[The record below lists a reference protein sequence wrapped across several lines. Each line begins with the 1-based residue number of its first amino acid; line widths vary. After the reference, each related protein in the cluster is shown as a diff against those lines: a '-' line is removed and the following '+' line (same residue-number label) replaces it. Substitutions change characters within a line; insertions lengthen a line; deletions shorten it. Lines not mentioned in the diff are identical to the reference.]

1 MELAALPGAEEGAA
15 RSGRPLDGSVDAD
28 RWDFEAGDEIAP
40 GRHVLSRLGGGSRYE
55 AYLAW
60 DEHLHTTVVV
70 KVVRPGRVEDAETRA
85 ELTAEAN
92 ALASLSHPVIVRG
105 FGAVLDGTR
114 PHLLLEHLEGPR
126 LSSLIRREG
135 ALGLEQL
142 APLAV
147 QLCAALHYMHAEGWV
162 HLDVKPANVIMGAPP
177 RLIDLSIARRADAAR
192 RLRIPVGTDSYMPPE
207 QCAPGERGEVGPAA
221 DVFAVGVTLF
231 RAATGER
238 PFTPGDP
245 DAQEPGARWPQLA
258 EEPALLDGRIPGEA
272 GRMVEAALAASPA
285 DRPAPAEIA
294 AAFTKAVAKLPKPR
308 LGRLKPRWS

>member
-1 MELAALPGAEEGAA
+1 
-15 RSGRPLDGSVDAD
+15 
-28 RWDFEAGDEIAP
+28 
-40 GRHVLSRLGGGSRYE
+40 VLSRLGGGSRYE

-60 DEHLHTTVVV
+60 DGHLHTTVVV
-70 KVVRPGRVEDAETRA
+70 KVIRPGRVDDAETRA
-85 ELTAEAN
+85 ELLAEAN

-105 FGAVLDGTR
+105 FGAVLDGPR

-135 ALGLEQL
+135 GLGLEQL

-147 QLCAALHYMHAEGWV
+147 QLCAGLHYMHAEGWV

-177 RLIDLSIARRADAAR
+177 RLIDLSIARTADDAR
-192 RLRIPVGTDSYMPPE
+192 QLRVPIGTDSYMPPE
-207 QCAPGERGEVGPAA
+207 QCAPAGRGGVGPAA

-231 RAATGER
+231 RAATAVR
-238 PFTPGDP
+238 PFTAGDAEAEAP
-245 DAQEPGARWPQLA
+245 EARWPQLV
-258 EEPALLDGRIPGEA
+258 EHPLPLDGRIPGEA
-272 GRMVEAALAASPA
+272 GRMVESALAANPA

-294 AAFTKAVAKLPKPR
+294 AAFTEAVGKLPKPR

>member
-1 MELAALPGAEEGAA
+1 
-15 RSGRPLDGSVDAD
+15 
-28 RWDFEAGDEIAP
+28 
-40 GRHVLSRLGGGSRYE
+40 
-55 AYLAW
+55 
-60 DEHLHTTVVV
+60 
-70 KVVRPGRVEDAETRA
+70 VVRPGRVDDAETHA
-85 ELTAEAN
+85 ELAAEAN

-105 FGAVLDGTR
+105 FGAVLDGPR

-177 RLIDLSIARRADAAR
+177 RLIDLSIARLTEDAN
-192 RLRIPVGTDSYMPPE
+192 RLSVPIGTDSYMPPE
-207 QCAPGERGEVGPAA
+207 QCAPGGRGAVGPAA

-231 RAATGER
+231 RAATAER
-238 PFTPGDP
+238 PFTPGDAGAEQP
-245 DAQEPGARWPQLA
+245 EARWPQLVEQPLTLA
-258 EEPALLDGRIPGEA
+258 GRIPGEA
-272 GRMVEAALAASPA
+272 GRMVEAALAADPA
-285 DRPAPAEIA
+285 DRPSPAEIA
-294 AAFTKAVAKLPKPR
+294 AAFTEAAGKLPKPR